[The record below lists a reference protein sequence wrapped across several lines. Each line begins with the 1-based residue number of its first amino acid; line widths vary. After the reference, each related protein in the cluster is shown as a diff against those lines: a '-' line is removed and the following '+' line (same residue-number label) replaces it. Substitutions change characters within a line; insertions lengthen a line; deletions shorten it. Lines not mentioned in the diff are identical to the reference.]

1 MAAVVKSVMA
11 RATALLADCQA
22 HVRSS
27 LVDSWKGND
36 TTFVRDMLHGF
47 GKPFVIALAM
57 LLLIW
62 QWETADSL
70 AVIRSVLWGGVAAGV
85 LIVGWRRRV
94 CFAVDLQL
102 IYVVLFLANYLKN
115 RPLVV
120 ATDLPDFSGALIS
133 FATFFG
139 LLYFGRERI
148 IKFARLEPAME
159 L

>member
-1 MAAVVKSVMA
+1 M
-11 RATALLADCQA
+11 
-22 HVRSS
+22 
-27 LVDSWKGND
+27 DSWKGKD
-36 TTFVRDMLHGF
+36 TTSVRDMLPGF
-47 GKPFVIALAM
+47 GKHLAVASV
-57 LLLIW
+57 LLILSW
-62 QWETADSL
+62 QGDTDDSL
-70 AVIRSVLWGGVAAGV
+70 GIILSVLWGGLAAGV

-94 CFAVDLQL
+94 RFAVDLQL

-120 ATDLPDFSGALIS
+120 ATELPDLSGALIS